1 MIRPLLYERQLVTKI
16 QRELASAQQFQVATA
31 MVSVAGVEW
40 IYRSIEQ
47 CMEKGGSGRILF
59 GIDLPSDPKAVERLR
74 EIATE
79 YPRQLELKYFRPLKN
94 RIFHPKLF
102 LFRTR
107 SGKTS
112 AILGSSNLTGGG
124 LTENYEA
131 NVWVQSSTVANELA
145 DYFDEHFEGAY
156 SSRVTPE
163 WIVSYRKEWLQRKK
177 LLDRLRRLRQKSQ
190 AIARK
195 HIGKSYTA
203 KRIEGY
209 RLAFTG
215 GILDWP
221 RTHRLYPLVKRL
233 GGMIVEA
240 EQISNA
246 NLLVQTERMGGRK
259 TTRKLRGARHFHIPI
274 ITEEDFWALVR
285 KEETI
290 SRRSRK
296 VGVGARKTGLRH

>member
-16 QRELASAQQFQVATA
+16 QRELASAHQFQVATA
-31 MVSVAGVEW
+31 MVSVGGVESV
-40 IYRSIEQ
+40 YRSIEQ

-59 GIDLPSDPKAVERLR
+59 GIDLPSDPKAIERLR
-74 EIATE
+74 DIATE
-79 YPRQLELKYFRPLKN
+79 YSDQLELKYFRPLKN

-112 AILGSSNLTGGG
+112 AIIGSSNLTGGG

-145 DYFDEHFEGAY
+145 DYFEEHFEGAY

-163 WIVSYRKEWLQRKK
+163 WIASYRKEWLERKK

-190 AIARK
+190 AVARK
-195 HIGKSYTA
+195 HIGKCHTA
-203 KRIEGY
+203 KRIKGY

-259 TTRKLRGARHFHIPI
+259 TTRKLRGAHHFHIPI
-274 ITEEDFWALVR
+274 ITEEGFWALVS
-285 KEETI
+285 KEEAI
-290 SRRSRK
+290 RRRRK
-296 VGVGARKTGLRH
+296 GLRH

>member
-1 MIRPLLYERQLVTKI
+1 MTRPLLYERQLVTKI
-16 QRELASAQQFQVATA
+16 QRELASAKQFKIATA
-31 MVSVAGVEW
+31 MVSIAGVKQ
-40 IYRSIEQ
+40 ICSSIGR
-47 CMEKGGSGRILF
+47 CLEKGGCGKVLF
-59 GIDLPSDPKAVERLR
+59 GIDLPSDPKAIGSLR
-74 EIATE
+74 DIEIE
-79 YPRQLELKYFRPLKN
+79 YSGQLELKYFRPLKN

-112 AILGSSNLTGGG
+112 AIIGSSNLTGGG

-131 NVWVQSSTVANELA
+131 NVWVQTSAVANQLA

-156 SSRVTPE
+156 SSRVTSE
-163 WIVSYRKEWLQRKK
+163 WIASYRKEWRQRKK

-190 AIARK
+190 AMARK

-203 KRIEGY
+203 KRIKGY

-233 GGMIVEA
+233 GGIIVEA

-274 ITEEDFWALVR
+274 ITEEDFWALVS
-285 KEETI
+285 KAKAM
-290 SRRSRK
+290 RRRK
-296 VGVGARKTGLRH
+296 VGDGTQRKGLRH

>member
-1 MIRPLLYERQLVTKI
+1 MIRPLLYERQLVTKV

-40 IYRSIEQ
+40 IHRSIEQ

-59 GIDLPSDPKAVERLR
+59 GIDLPSDPKAIERLR
-74 EIATE
+74 DIATE
-79 YPRQLELKYFRPLKN
+79 YSGQLELKYFRPLKN

-112 AILGSSNLTGGG
+112 AIIGSSNLTGGG

-131 NVWVQSSTVANELA
+131 NVWVQTSALANELA

-156 SSRVTPE
+156 SSRVTSE
-163 WIVSYRKEWLQRKK
+163 WIASYRKEWQQRKK

-195 HIGKSYTA
+195 HVGKSYSA
-203 KRIEGY
+203 KRIKGY

-215 GILDWP
+215 GISDWP
-221 RTHRLYPLVKRL
+221 RSSRLYPLVRRL
-233 GGMIVEA
+233 GGEIVEIK
-240 EQISNA
+240 QISTA
-246 NLLVQTERMGGRK
+246 NCLIHAELMGGRK

-290 SRRSRK
+290 RRRRLK
-296 VGVGARKTGLRH
+296 VGVGSRKTGLRH

>member
-1 MIRPLLYERQLVTKI
+1 VTKI

-47 CMEKGGSGRILF
+47 CMKKGGTGKILF
-59 GIDLPSDPKAVERLR
+59 GIDLPSDPKAIQRLR
-74 EIATE
+74 NIAAE
-79 YPRQLELKYFRPLKN
+79 YSGQLEIKYFRPLKN

-112 AILGSSNLTGGG
+112 AIIGSSNLTGGG

-131 NVWVQSSTVANELA
+131 NVWVQTSALSDELA

-156 SSRVTPE
+156 SSRVTSE
-163 WIVSYRKEWLQRKK
+163 WIDSYRREWLQRKK

-190 AIARK
+190 AMARK
-195 HIGKSYTA
+195 HVGKAYSA
-203 KRIEGY
+203 KRIKGH

-215 GILDWP
+215 GISDWP
-221 RTHRLYPLVKRL
+221 RKRLYPFVKRM
-233 GGMIVEA
+233 GGEIVEGG
-240 EQISNA
+240 QISNA
-246 NLLVQTERMGGRK
+246 NCLIHAELGRRK
-259 TTRKLRGARHFHIPI
+259 TTRKLRGARQFHIPI
-274 ITEEDFWALVR
+274 ITEEDFWAVVR

-290 SRRSRK
+290 RRRK
-296 VGVGARKTGLRH
+296 RKSSVGRRKTGLRH

>member
-31 MVSVAGVEW
+31 MVTMAGVEW

-47 CMEKGGSGRILF
+47 CMEKGGSGRILI
-59 GIDLPSDPKAVERLR
+59 GIDLPSDPKAIEKLKG
-74 EIATE
+74 IAGE
-79 YPRQLELKYFRPLKN
+79 YSGQLELKYFRPLKN

-112 AILGSSNLTGGG
+112 AIIGSSNLTGGG

-131 NVWVQSSTVANELA
+131 NVWVQSSTVANGLA

-163 WIVSYRKEWLQRKK
+163 WIASYRKEWLQRKK
-177 LLDRLRRLRQKSQ
+177 LFDRLRKLRQKSQ

-203 KRIEGY
+203 KRIKGY

-259 TTRKLRGARHFHIPI
+259 TTRKLHGARHFHIPI
-274 ITEEDFWALVR
+274 ITEEDFWALVS
-285 KEETI
+285 KEEAI
-290 SRRSRK
+290 RRRRK
-296 VGVGARKTGLRH
+296 GLRH